1 MVDEEGAVVC
11 EEINIFEGGDKGK
24 LGELLR
30 GCMLLANSVKK
41 DCTWARKL
49 PFSKITFRE
58 IYTCLED
65 GSKYWKP
72 LWLEQ

>member
-1 MVDEEGAVVC
+1 
-11 EEINIFEGGDKGK
+11 
-24 LGELLR
+24 
-30 GCMLLANSVKK
+30 MLLANSVKK

>member
-41 DCTWARKL
+41 DCT
-49 PFSKITFRE
+49 
-58 IYTCLED
+58 
-65 GSKYWKP
+65 
-72 LWLEQ
+72 